1 MTTQLRDTQ
10 FGHLLR
16 FLSGNKLFRYP
27 DEIDPSLWKKSLQR
41 DTTSPSTPSGEQT
54 NASAQDFNKQDGD
67 LQDRSGNHVVE
78 DGKDTYLVDWY
89 GPDDPEVSAP
99 IGSMRQVFLTQTS
112 ESPELAQQLEVAGP
126 FSNVHPELFSLH
138 CKFYLCSWRIKYH
151 ERLWC

>member
-41 DTTSPSTPSGEQT
+41 DTTSTSTRSGKQT
-54 NASAQDFNKQDGD
+54 NASAQDLDTQNGD
-67 LQDRSGNHVVE
+67 LQDRSGTHVVE
-78 DGKDTYLVDWY
+78 DGKDIYLVDWY

-99 IGSMRQVFLTQTS
+99 VGSMRQAFLTQIS
-112 ESPELAQQLEVAGP
+112 ESPELAQQLEVAGR
-126 FSNVHPELFSLH
+126 FSNVPPELFSLH
-138 CKFYLCSWRIKYH
+138 CKFHLRSWRIKYH
-151 ERLWC
+151 GRLWC